1 MHRSPIFP
9 YGCTLPYPRAT
20 ANGRLRLWTCGYS
33 SMWACHTCGFLKPP
47 PQSRHRTTVMTKITL
62 VLTLHPRTIQNTVCI
77 SVPVGTLVLAL
88 PCPPPHHHPWLLA
101 TVSTFSV
108 SILPAFQECCI
119 NRIIPYVKLL
129 TFNVIIA
136 MLELKSAIS
145 FSVYYLFP
153 LFFISVFFCLPSQ
166 GLLEHLSVVFF
177 IVSLSLSQKERER
190 EEERESTC
198 QWGLRGG
205 EEGERDCHADSM
217 PSEEPNMGSIS

>member
-20 ANGRLRLWTCGYS
+20 VNGRLRLGTCGYS

-62 VLTLHPRTIQNTVCI
+62 VLTLHPRTIQNTFCI
-77 SVPVGTLVLAL
+77 SVLTL
-88 PCPPPHHHPWLLA
+88 PCPPLHHHPWLLA
-101 TVSTFSV
+101 TVSRFSV
-108 SILPAFQECCI
+108 SILPACQECCI

-129 TFNVIIA
+129 AFNVIIA

-153 LFFISVFFCLPSQ
+153 LFFISVFFYLPSQ
-166 GLLEHLSVVFF
+166 GLLNIYL
-177 IVSLSLSQKERER
+177 
-190 EEERESTC
+190 
-198 QWGLRGG
+198 
-205 EEGERDCHADSM
+205 
-217 PSEEPNMGSIS
+217 